1 MGQQAQWTID
11 VALDED
17 STTTRADVR
26 LCSPGGASFVGVGV
40 VQGGPRGVHLPQ
52 IAAELAIARALGDL
66 TEELLEAVATDI
78 ESSIDDATS
87 SRCRRLAA
95 TEPRSEVVEPGGSPN
110 LDGLGFTQLAGAL
123 GQPAQ
128 VPLETGARVGE
139 RVRAG

>member
-1 MGQQAQWTID
+1 MGQVAQWTID

-26 LCSPGGASFVGVGV
+26 LCSPGGAGFVGIGV
-40 VQGGPRGVHLPQ
+40 VQGGPRGMHLPQ
-52 IAAELAIARALGDL
+52 IAAELAIARAFSDL

-78 ESSIDDATS
+78 ESSIDRTMS
-87 SRCRRLAA
+87 SQRRRLVA
-95 TEPRSEVVEPGGSPN
+95 TEPRSEVVEPCGSPN
-110 LDGLGFTQLAGAL
+110 LDGVGFTQHAGAL

-128 VPLETGARVGE
+128 VPLETGPGVGE